1 MQCRK
6 LHYFGDVGEIYFEQP
21 SINLIQSGLW
31 SCSHLRTKLVR
42 IETMAPSS
50 DDPYFDAIRFTYKTE
65 SASVAQG
72 GKPMILARLWIGS
85 PKGGVT
91 QTVNLL
97 DSGTI
102 TSVKYSAS
110 TKRIKH
116 FQLQSNKPMTHPIGN
131 CLSE

>member
-1 MQCRK
+1 MADDALMKRIGVVEDNSEIGLKQKLEDTARLIVQTGGINDRQKMQCRK
-6 LHYFGDVGEIYFEQP
+6 LHYFGEVGEIYFEQP

-72 GKPMILARLWIGS
+72 GKPMIIARLWIGS

-91 QTVNLL
+91 
-97 DSGTI
+97 
-102 TSVKYSAS
+102 
-110 TKRIKH
+110 
-116 FQLQSNKPMTHPIGN
+116 
-131 CLSE
+131 